1 MNKRHKS
8 LQDYGFP
15 ATYST
20 TSKKNVFDFLKSLN
34 TGKLRTILTNTPT
47 RHKFKDFFPE
57 LYSDFIKFDVDM
69 PFGQKL
75 WHFLQDDFDLSLGYC
90 EADGCLNKCN
100 FKSFKEG
107 YNHHCSCSCAQN
119 DDIVQN
125 KIKITNLEKYGVEYA
140 AQSEEIKK
148 KTEQVNLEKYG
159 TIYAAQSEYVKNKIR
174 QTNLERYGVDN
185 YSKTQECLN
194 KMKNTCM
201 EKYGVDNYSK
211 TNEFGDKYRNTMLNN
226 YGVEHYSKTPWYKIK
241 CENTCLERYGDRY
254 YRNIN
259 KAKETNLER
268 YGVTFYTQ
276 TQEYSKIRRKRVE
289 YDGLTFDSS
298 WEVIVYKYCKKYN
311 KNFEYQPNV
320 KLEYEYDNKKHYYQP
335 DFLIEGKLYEVKGNH
350 FFEGDKMI
358 CPYNRNLDIRE
369 ESKYQCMI
377 KNNVIILR
385 GDDIKRIKE
394 ML

>member
-34 TGKLRTILTNTPT
+34 TGKLRAILTNTPT

-90 EADGCLNKCN
+90 ETSGCLNKCN

-107 YNHHCSCSCAQN
+107 YNHHCSYSCAQN
-119 DDIVQN
+119 DDVVQN
-125 KIKITNLEKYGVEYA
+125 KIKITNLEKYGVEHA

-148 KTEQVNLEKYG
+148 KTEQINLEKYG
-159 TIYAAQSEYVKNKIR
+159 TTYAAQSEYVKNKIR

-226 YGVEHYSKTPWYKIK
+226 YGVEHYSKTPEYSIK
-241 CENTCLERYGDRY
+241 CKNTNLIRYGTESY
-254 YRNIN
+254 
-259 KAKETNLER
+259 A
-268 YGVTFYTQ
+268 Q
-276 TQEYSKIRRKRVE
+276 TSEFLKFHKKRVE

-311 KNFEYQPNV
+311 KEFEYQPNIQ
-320 KLEYEYDNKKHYYQP
+320 LEYEYDNKKHYYQP
-335 DFLIEGKLYEVKGNH
+335 DFLIDGRLYEVKGDQ

-358 CPYNRNLDIRE
+358 NPYDRNQDGLYE
-369 ESKYQCMI
+369 AKHQCML
-377 KNNVIILR
+377 NNGVIILKVE
-385 GDDIKRIKE
+385 DIKR
-394 ML
+394 LN

>member
-15 ATYST
+15 VTYST

-90 EADGCLNKCN
+90 ETSGCLNKCN

-107 YNHHCSCSCAQN
+107 YNHHCSLSCTQY
-119 DDIVQN
+119 DEVIQN
-125 KIKITNLEKYGVEYA
+125 KIKSTNLEKYGVERA
-140 AQSEEIKK
+140 AQSKEIKK
-148 KTEQVNLEKYG
+148 KTEQINLEKYG
-159 TIYAAQSEYVKNKIR
+159 TTYAAQSEYVKNKIR
-174 QTNLERYGVDN
+174 QTNLERYGVDY

-226 YGVEHYSKTPWYKIK
+226 YGVEHYSKTSEYSIK
-241 CENTCLERYGDRY
+241 CKNTNLIRYGTESY
-254 YRNIN
+254 
-259 KAKETNLER
+259 A
-268 YGVTFYTQ
+268 Q
-276 TQEYSKIRRKRVE
+276 TSEFQKYHKKRVE

-298 WEVIVYKYCKKYN
+298 WEVIVYQYCKKYN

-335 DFLIEGKLYEVKGNH
+335 DFIIDGQLYEVKGDQ

-358 CPYNRNLDIRE
+358 NPYNRGQDELI

-377 KNNVIILR
+377 KNSVIILR

>member
-125 KIKITNLEKYGVEYA
+125 KIKITNLEKYGVEHA

-148 KTEQVNLEKYG
+148 KAEQVNLEKYG

-226 YGVEHYSKTPWYKIK
+226 YGVEHYSKTPEYSIK
-241 CENTCLERYGDRY
+241 CKNTNLIRYGTESY
-254 YRNIN
+254 
-259 KAKETNLER
+259 A
-268 YGVTFYTQ
+268 Q
-276 TQEYSKIRRKRVE
+276 TSEFLKFHKKRVE

-311 KNFEYQPNV
+311 KEFEYQPNV

-335 DFLIEGKLYEVKGNH
+335 DFLIDGQLYEVKGDQ

-358 CPYNRNLDIRE
+358 NPYNRGQDELI
-369 ESKYQCMI
+369 ESKYQCII